1 MEFKLAL
8 KNHIAPIRYTFLGYG
23 NKIGNKLLIRIRVG
37 RSYLNDHSYQ
47 IQMAPSPKCAFLS
60 PCESPL
66 HYFLDCTLYTEER
79 RTMIGVFEQYLPK
92 FNTYTKNKK
101 LDIICNGFD
110 KDNIELFKT
119 NVTLQYTVQNF
130 IIKTKRFS
138 K

>member
-1 MEFKLAL
+1 MLDFKLAL
-8 KNHIAPIRYTFLGYG
+8 KKHLTPVRYKFLGYG
-23 NKIGNKLLIRIRVG
+23 NKIGNKLLTRIRVG

-47 IQMAPSPKCAFLS
+47 IQMTPSPKCACLFS
-60 PCESPL
+60 RESPL

-79 RTMIGVFEQYLPK
+79 RTMIGVLEQYLPK

-130 IIKTKRFS
+130 IIKTK
-138 K
+138 